1 MDETLITTFR
11 SIVNAD
17 RNTAVFFLTRNNGD
31 MNNAVLDY
39 FDNQNLEIPQIN
51 QSNDETDHHSD
62 DSPGHHSDISDQ
74 NPQSD
79 DSVFVFGFDDQKSDF
94 YEEETTEPLL
104 ENNQIDSICLIDSK
118 FKSASDKTSN
128 KSLHRFPKRKSVS
141 KTQTVTLYSN
151 GILIDK
157 TLYPKTEINTYQ
169 LLENNL
175 QIGRIPPNFFSHHV
189 SDVSILDLSS
199 EVYSS

>member
-39 FDNQNLEIPQIN
+39 FDNQDMEIPQITP
-51 QSNDETDHHSD
+51 SNDETDHHSD
-62 DSPGHHSDISDQ
+62 DTPENHSNIADQ

-79 DSVFVFGFDDQKSDF
+79 DPVFVFDSDDQKSDF
-94 YEEETTEPLL
+94 YEEEITEPLL
-104 ENNQIDSICLIDSK
+104 EYTLIDSICLIDSK
-118 FKSASDKTSN
+118 FKNASDKTSN
-128 KSLHRFPKRKSVS
+128 KSLHRFPRRKSKS

-157 TLYPKTEINTYQ
+157 TFYPKTETNTYT
-169 LLENNL
+169 LLENDL
-175 QIGRIPPNFFSHHV
+175 QIGRIPANFFSHHV

-199 EVYSS
+199 EIYSS